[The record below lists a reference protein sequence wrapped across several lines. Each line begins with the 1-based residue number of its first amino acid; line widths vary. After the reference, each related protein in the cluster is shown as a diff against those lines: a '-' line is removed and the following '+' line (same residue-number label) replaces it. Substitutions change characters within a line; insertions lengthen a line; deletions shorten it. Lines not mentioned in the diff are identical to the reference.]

1 MDNFLLG
8 DRVWPSQ
15 AFQKLTE
22 NVRAAGPT
30 VCWTAIMLIETNLIL
45 RAVREGYQSSGSL
58 LEMSEPQKNG
68 MQTAHN
74 KHIFLSHRAED
85 EVNLDNHYFCTDSF
99 LLKGRTHS
107 VIGCPLGARPRAPAL
122 PRYLSA
128 ACSKR
133 CPVAAPLLAAL
144 PSSCPFPALPT
155 SQLPSSLKS
164 WTESVCQHMLN

>member
-1 MDNFLLG
+1 MLDSHYADRDQLNFESSACS
-8 DRVWPSQ
+8 PS
-15 AFQKLTE
+15 L
-22 NVRAAGPT
+22 
-30 VCWTAIMLIETNLIL
+30 
-45 RAVREGYQSSGSL
+45 GSL
-58 LEMSEPQKNG
+58 LEMSELQKNG
-68 MQTAHN
+68 MHTAHN

-107 VIGCPLGARPRAPAL
+107 VRGCPLGARPRAPAL

-164 WTESVCQHMLN
+164 